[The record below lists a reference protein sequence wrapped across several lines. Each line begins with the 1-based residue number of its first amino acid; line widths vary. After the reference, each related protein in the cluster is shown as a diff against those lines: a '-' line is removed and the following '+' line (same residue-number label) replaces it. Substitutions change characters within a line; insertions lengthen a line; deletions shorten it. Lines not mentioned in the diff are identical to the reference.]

1 MGIKIAIVGIGNC
14 ASSLVQG
21 VEYYKSR
28 KEKPIGLMHEKIG
41 RYSVEDIEFVTAFD
55 CDKRKV
61 GRDLA
66 EAIFAKPNCTVK
78 FCDLPKTGIE
88 VKKAPILDGIGEYT
102 KDVFLVDENQK
113 PVNVVDELKNSG
125 AEILINYMPVGST
138 KATQFYAQCALDAG
152 VAFINAMPVFIASDK
167 EWASK
172 FEEKNL
178 PVLGDDV
185 KSQIGATIVHRVLTK
200 LANDR
205 GVKIDHMYQLNI
217 GGNTDFLNM
226 LERER
231 LLDKKVSKTEAVQ
244 SQLDKPLSKED
255 IHIGPSDYVPWLK
268 DTKICYI
275 RMEGRIF
282 GDIPI
287 YLDLKL
293 QVVDSPNSAGVMIDA
308 IRLTKLALDRKIGGV
323 LYSASAY
330 LMKHPPKQFSDS
342 EAFKMVEEFIEGKRE
357 R

>member
-1 MGIKIAIVGIGNC
+1 MGIKIAIVGIGNF

-66 EAIFAKPNCTVK
+66 EAIFVKPNCTVK

-152 VAFINAMPVFIASDK
+152 IAFINAMPVFIASDK

-275 RMEGRIF
+275 RMEGRVF